1 LATHQG
7 PNIIFD
13 DDNVSI
19 ANIFCF
25 GVFANRNSGIVYHDL
40 TGLFP
45 FMSFDGNVC
54 FFVLYHYESN
64 AILASP
70 IAGLDDV
77 SIFKAYKKYFEELTA
92 KGFKP
97 KLNIM
102 DNQATKHIKKF
113 LTEHNCKLQV
123 VEPHNHRVNA
133 TKCAIQTFKGAFIAA
148 LATTDC
154 DFPLQLWDRLTPQV
168 QDTLNLLRASRID
181 PTKSAYETLN
191 GPYDWNRYPLAPAG
205 CKAVVYEDRDTRG
218 LWASRGVDAFYLSPA
233 IDHYRCD
240 HYYVPETRAYRISG
254 SSELF
259 PQHCQ
264 LPSLTPH
271 QHFRALTKEL
281 TKTTELANGTP
292 NGRPLLKLLATR
304 IDNILSLPPPA
315 MQQRATDGDQ
325 HVAEQRVIDKTPI
338 CTIPRISNAPPIMQ
352 AQNPTSKRTLRN
364 TP

>member
-1 LATHQG
+1 
-7 PNIIFD
+7 
-13 DDNVSI
+13 
-19 ANIFCF
+19 
-25 GVFANRNSGIVYHDL
+25 
-40 TGLFP
+40 
-45 FMSFDGNVC
+45 M
-54 FFVLYHYESN
+54 
-64 AILASP
+64 
-70 IAGLDDV
+70 
-77 SIFKAYKKYFEELTA
+77 A

-113 LTEHNCKLQV
+113 LTKHNCKLQV

-133 TKCAIQTFKGAFIAA
+133 AKCAIQTFKGAFIAA

-154 DFPLQLWDRLTPQV
+154 DFSLQLWDRLTPQV

-181 PTKSAYETLN
+181 PTKLAYKTLN
-191 GPYDWNRYPLAPAG
+191 GPYDWNQYPLAPAG
-205 CKAVVYEDRDTRG
+205 CKADVYKDRDTRG
-218 LWASRGVDAFYLSPA
+218 SWASRGVDAFYLGPA

-240 HYYVPETRAYRISG
+240 HYYIPETQAYRISG

-271 QHFRALTKEL
+271 QHFCALTKEL
-281 TKTTELANGTP
+281 TETTELANRTP
-292 NGRPLLKLLATR
+292 NGRRLLKLLATR
-304 IDNILSLPPPA
+304 IDNILSPPPPA

-325 HVAEQRVIDKTPI
+325 HMAEQWVIDETAI
-338 CTIPRISNAPPIMQ
+338 CTIPRILNAPPIMQ